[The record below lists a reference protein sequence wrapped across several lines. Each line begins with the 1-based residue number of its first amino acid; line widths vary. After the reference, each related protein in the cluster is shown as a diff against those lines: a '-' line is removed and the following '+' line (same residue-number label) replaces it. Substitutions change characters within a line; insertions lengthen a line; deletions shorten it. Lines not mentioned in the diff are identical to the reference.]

1 MESRDEQ
8 SQLVKFKYQS
18 KGDAKQKVQ
27 QAIDAKDEQSRLI
40 KLRYEKK
47 AQHADEDQSSASG
60 PSFQI
65 KPPKGT
71 RDLYPEQMAVRR
83 KVIDTISSIF
93 RKHGAV
99 EIDTPVFE
107 LK

>member
-1 MESRDEQ
+1 MDPRDEQ
-8 SQLVKFKYQS
+8 SQLIKFRYETKTTT
-18 KGDAKQKVQ
+18 KQKPQ
-27 QAIDAKDEQSRLI
+27 LAIDPKDEQNALI
-40 KLRYEKK
+40 RLRYENKS
-47 AQHADEDQSSASG
+47 QLVDQDPSASA

-71 RDLYPEQMAVRR
+71 RDLYPDQMAVRR

-99 EIDTPVFE
+99 EIDTPVF
-107 LK
+107 